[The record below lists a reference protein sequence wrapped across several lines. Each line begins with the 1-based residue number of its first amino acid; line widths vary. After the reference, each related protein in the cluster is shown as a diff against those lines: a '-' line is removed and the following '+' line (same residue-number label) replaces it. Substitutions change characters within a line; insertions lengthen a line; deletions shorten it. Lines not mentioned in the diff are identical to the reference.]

1 MTVAGTSLANR
12 RRGVCGIY
20 TPGALASVGLF
31 EGAVWLQVGCRQPWT
46 LWLFFSSMS
55 THMQNA
61 LPYHTSRF
69 ATLAFPE
76 SGALP
81 KRRGWPSCNML
92 YSQPLRARTNR
103 SRMSMRSMH
112 WRTHCTKKRPAHVL
126 TTRRTLERLS
136 TAINMRFCCDP
147 AGQALRA
154 RCTFRHRQA

>member
-1 MTVAGTSLANR
+1 M
-12 RRGVCGIY
+12 CGKSRN
-20 TPGALASVGLF
+20 PGALASVGLF
-31 EGAVWLQVGCRQPWT
+31 EGAVWLQVGCRQAT
-46 LWLFFSSMS
+46 LDPQAFSSMS

>member
-1 MTVAGTSLANR
+1 M
-12 RRGVCGIY
+12 
-20 TPGALASVGLF
+20 
-31 EGAVWLQVGCRQPWT
+31 QVGCRQAT
-46 LWLFFSSMS
+46 LDPQAFSSMS

-112 WRTHCTKKRPAHVL
+112 WRTQCTKKGPARVL
-126 TTRRTLERLS
+126 TTRRTLERLG
-136 TAINMRFCCDP
+136 TAIIMRFCCDP

-154 RCTFRHRQA
+154 RCTFRHRQARRRQARSMNWPACSMNRARYDLCGRRDCAWDAT